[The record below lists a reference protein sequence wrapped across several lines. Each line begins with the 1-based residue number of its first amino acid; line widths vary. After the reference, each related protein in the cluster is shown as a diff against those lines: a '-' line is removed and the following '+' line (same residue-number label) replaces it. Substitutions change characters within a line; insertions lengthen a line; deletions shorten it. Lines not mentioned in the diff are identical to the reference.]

1 MNKLRALISGAG
13 IAGPS
18 LAQWLCRYGFEPTLI
33 ERAPVFRS
41 GGYMI
46 DVWGVGFDILERYD
60 LLEAARQRG
69 YVFDRLKFVDELG
82 ADKSVVG
89 GDVFRRALGGR
100 FFSIPRGELARVI
113 HETVESRVEVL
124 YGTFIQTLHQHRDG
138 IEVELSSGETR
149 QFDVVIGA
157 DGLHSRVRE
166 LSFGPESGFATNL
179 GYRAASFIA
188 DGYPHRDEGAY
199 VSFARPGRQ
208 VSRYAMREN
217 RSAFLFVFADAG
229 HTPPGVHDSHGQ
241 KELIRTRFANDGWE
255 VPEMLGRLEVA
266 QDLYFDTVSQIR
278 MPHWTS
284 GRIALV
290 GDAAHC
296 PSLLAGAGAAFAML
310 GAYVLAQELYRADG
324 NAFQAFPAYERRLQ
338 PYMVHQQHSAA
349 RFAGSFAPKT
359 ALGIR
364 IRDAALNLMKVPA
377 VGTLLV
383 RSMFGNTFP
392 LPLE

>member
-1 MNKLRALISGAG
+1 MNHLRVLISGAG
-13 IAGPS
+13 IAGLS
-18 LAQWLCRYGFEPTLI
+18 LAQRLCHNGFEPTLI
-33 ERAPVFRS
+33 ERAPVFRA

-46 DVWGVGFDILERYD
+46 DVWGVGFDILERYG
-60 LLEAARQRG
+60 LLEAARPRG
-69 YVFDRLKFVDELG
+69 YVFDRIKFVDEQG
-82 ADKSVVG
+82 TQKSAVG

-113 HETVESRVEVL
+113 HETVESRAEVL
-124 YGTFIQTLHQHRDG
+124 YGTCIHALHQRRDG
-138 IEVELSSGETR
+138 IAVELSSGEAR
-149 QFDVVIGA
+149 KFDAVIGA

-166 LSFGPESGFATNL
+166 LSFGPEPAFETNL

-208 VSRYAMREN
+208 VSRYAMREG
-217 RSAFLFVFADAG
+217 RSAFLFVFAEAGDAL
-229 HTPPGVHDSHGQ
+229 PGLQDGRAQ
-241 KELIRTRFANDGWE
+241 KEHVRSRFANDGWE
-255 VPEMLGRLEVA
+255 VPEMLDRLAAA

-278 MPHWTS
+278 MPRWTN

-310 GAYVLAQELYRADG
+310 GSYLLAQELYRADG
-324 NAFQAFPAYERRLQ
+324 SALQAFPAYERRLR
-338 PYMVHQQHSAA
+338 PYMLHQQHAAA

-359 ALGIR
+359 AVGIR
-364 IRDAALNLMKVPA
+364 IRDAALNFMNVPA
-377 VGTLLV
+377 VGPWLV
-383 RSMFGNTFP
+383 RSLFGNTFP
-392 LPLE
+392 LPLD